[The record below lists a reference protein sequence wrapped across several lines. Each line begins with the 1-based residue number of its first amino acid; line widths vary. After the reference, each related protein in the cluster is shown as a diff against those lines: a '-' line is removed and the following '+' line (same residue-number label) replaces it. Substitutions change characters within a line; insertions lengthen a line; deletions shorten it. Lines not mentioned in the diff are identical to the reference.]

1 MEGSVRRLAAGLG
14 LAAALVATAPA
25 AAHAAESW
33 RDLARTP
40 SAAGAA
46 VKPAEFRAFT
56 LDQSDLRASLRS
68 APKGARSAAASST
81 VLSLPGP
88 HGDTQRFRVY
98 ESSIMEAG
106 LAAKHPEIKTYAG
119 RGIDD
124 PTASIVAD
132 TSPLGFHASVRS
144 AGGGWYVD
152 PYYRQD
158 KGVYVSYFT
167 RDVSQDAAHEILQR
181 EPVVESP
188 AGQAFSAGAVA
199 GPEIQLR
206 TYRLALITDPSYA
219 TYHGVANVTA
229 AKVTLMNRVNQIYET
244 ESAIRMVLIADNDK
258 LNLNTPA
265 LATGANGPCGA
276 AGCYTSTNT
285 CGAVL
290 DRNRIVA
297 GQIVGASAYDIG
309 HIAMGNSGG
318 GVAGLGVV
326 GLGQKARGCT
336 GLSTPIGDYFAVDY
350 VAHEMGHQF
359 AGNHTFN
366 GTLVNCGGNRS
377 GQTSVEPG
385 SGSSVMAYAGICGQD
400 NLQPHSDPYWVP
412 KSYEEILAHTSG
424 DRNPINEVQNVAF
437 RDFDG
442 TDSFTLSWAGRTS
455 APIVRGTNYTAAAV
469 QAAIQGPS
477 EVQTVALTGY
487 DTNGD
492 SYRLSYGGANSVPI
506 VRGQNNTAAGIQNA
520 LAGGNE
526 QQQVVLTGFNQNT
539 QSFQIQVNG
548 VNSATLGQGGTSISN
563 GNVAAAVNAIA
574 GFPGTVSSSGAGN
587 GGFTLTFAGASERT
601 DVPAISIVNCTGA
614 CTATVRETAK
624 GGTGLATWPAGATVA
639 ASNPT
644 DNGYTLTISG
654 AAQGTDFGDISLA
667 DFSGAAGT
675 VTETV
680 KGAPGILPVG
690 ATGNVAGFGGGTFND
705 TGFQVTFG
713 AGLGGADQPPIGIE
727 WTGATG
733 FVGETDRGGAVTNK
747 GFTVTPTGNNA
758 PDVTVP
764 APVTIPPR
772 TPFALTGSATD
783 PNGDAVTY
791 MWEQVDPAGIS
802 GPPPTPEDPAAT
814 TAGTSLINNTK
825 TNGALFRQ
833 LAVGADIPLEDSLKY
848 NSPGL
853 NLATNDPTRVFP
865 DMGQILANWTNA
877 ETGRCPTAPASGA
890 VPVPTR
896 ECFSEWLPTT
906 DWVGFLRDRTMTFRL
921 TARDGKMGGGGIG
934 FAQTKVTVA
943 RFAGPFRITSQS
955 VPQVIHG
962 TTLQNITW
970 DVAGTNASPINVS
983 NVKITLSTDGG
994 VTFGTVLAE
1003 STPND
1008 GSFAINMP
1016 DVNAQRA
1023 RIKVEAIGN
1032 VFFDVS
1038 HADFTLVKA
1047 ATQTVSANVPATL
1060 ALTLGPAASFSPFV
1074 PGVDADYDASSTANV
1089 VSTAGDAALSVADP
1103 GANPGHL
1110 VNGSFVM
1117 PSILQARAGTTGA
1130 FSPVGASPATLK
1142 SYSAPISNDAVTL
1155 AFRQHVSRTDALRTG
1170 TYAKTLTFTLST
1182 TAP

>member
-1 MEGSVRRLAAGLG
+1 MSRRLTAGLFVSV
-14 LAAALVATAPA
+14 ALGVSAPA
-25 AAHAAESW
+25 AAHAADAW
-33 RDLARTP
+33 KDLARTP
-40 SAAGAA
+40 SAAGAQ
-46 VKPAEFRAFT
+46 VKPTEFRAFT
-56 LDQSDLRASLRS
+56 LDQSALRTSLRS
-68 APKGARSAAASST
+68 APKGARSAAGSSA

-88 HGDTQRFRVY
+88 GGDTQRFRVY

-106 LAAKHPEIKTYAG
+106 LAARHPEIKTYAG

-144 AGGGWYVD
+144 ASGGWYVD
-152 PYYRQD
+152 PYYRD
-158 KGVYVSYFT
+158 KSAYVSYFT
-167 RDVSQDAAHEILQR
+167 RNLEEDASNRIVQR
-181 EPVVESP
+181 DPVGEGP
-188 AGQAFSAGAVA
+188 AAKAFSAGAVA

-206 TYRLALITDPSYA
+206 TYRLGLVTDPSYA
-219 TYHGVANVTA
+219 TYHGAANVTA

-244 ESAIRMVLIADNDK
+244 ESAIRMVLIADTDK
-258 LNLNTPA
+258 LNLNTTA

-276 AGCYTSTNT
+276 AACYTATNS
-285 CGAVL
+285 CGNVL
-290 DRNRIVA
+290 DRNRYVI
-297 GQIVGASAYDIG
+297 GQIIGASNYDIG

-326 GLGQKARGCT
+326 GLSSKARGCT
-336 GLSTPIGDYFAVDY
+336 GLATPIGDYFAVDY

-400 NLQPHSDPYWVP
+400 NIQPHSDPYWVP
-412 KSYEEILAHTSG
+412 KSYEEILAHTTG
-424 DRNPINEVQNVAF
+424 DRNPLNEVQNVSF

-442 TDSFTLSWAGRTS
+442 TDSFTLTWDGKTS
-455 APIVRGTNYTAAAV
+455 APIVRGTNFTAAAI

-487 DTNGD
+487 DANGD
-492 SYRLSYGGANSVPI
+492 SYRLSYGGANSHPI
-506 VRGQNNTAAGIQNA
+506 VRGQNNTPAGIQNA
-520 LAGGNE
+520 LVGGNE
-526 QQQVVLTGFNQNT
+526 QQQVTLAGFSGNT

-548 VNSATLGQGGTSISN
+548 VNSVTLGQGGLAISN
-563 GNVAAAVNAIA
+563 NNVAAAVNGIA

-587 GGFTLTFAGASERT
+587 GGFTLTFAGASAAT
-601 DVPAISIVNCTGA
+601 DVPTISIVNCTLT
-614 CTATVRETAK
+614 CVATVRETAK
-624 GGTGLATWPAGATVA
+624 GGTALSTWPAGATVA
-639 ASNPT
+639 VNTPT
-644 DNGYTLTISG
+644 DAGYTLTIG
-654 AAQGTDFGDISLA
+654 GTAQGSDFGDISLA
-667 DFSGAAGT
+667 DFNSVSGT

-680 KGAPGILPVG
+680 KGAPGLLPPG
-690 ATGNVAGFGGGTFND
+690 ATGAVAGFAGGTFND

-713 AGLGGADQPPIGIE
+713 GALGGADQPPIGIQ

-733 FVGETDRGGAVTNK
+733 FVGETDKGGPVTNK

-764 APVTIPPR
+764 ALFTIPPR

-791 MWEQVDPAGIS
+791 MWEQIDPAGIS

-853 NLATNDPTRVFP
+853 NLATNNPTRVFP

-877 ETGRCPTAPASGA
+877 ETGRCPTAPATGA

-896 ECFSEWLPTT
+896 ECFSEWLPTA

-943 RFAGPFRITSQS
+943 RFAGPFRVTSQS

-970 DVAGTNASPINVS
+970 DVAGTSASPINVS
-983 NVKITLSTDGG
+983 DVKITLSTDGG

-1008 GSFAINMP
+1008 GSFAVNMP

-1060 ALTLGPAASFSPFV
+1060 ALTLGPAASFPAFV
-1074 PGVDADYDASSTANV
+1074 PGVDADYDASGTANV
-1089 VSTAGDAALSVADP
+1089 VSTAGDAALSVTDP

-1117 PSILQARAGTTGA
+1117 PSVLQARAGTTGA
-1130 FSPVGASPATLK
+1130 FSPVGASPTTLK
-1142 SYSAPISNDAVTL
+1142 TYSAPISNDAVTL

>member
-1 MEGSVRRLAAGLG
+1 
-14 LAAALVATAPA
+14 
-25 AAHAAESW
+25 
-33 RDLARTP
+33 
-40 SAAGAA
+40 
-46 VKPAEFRAFT
+46 
-56 LDQSDLRASLRS
+56 
-68 APKGARSAAASST
+68 
-81 VLSLPGP
+81 
-88 HGDTQRFRVY
+88 
-98 ESSIMEAG
+98 
-106 LAAKHPEIKTYAG
+106 
-119 RGIDD
+119 
-124 PTASIVAD
+124 
-132 TSPLGFHASVRS
+132 
-144 AGGGWYVD
+144 
-152 PYYRQD
+152 
-158 KGVYVSYFT
+158 
-167 RDVSQDAAHEILQR
+167 
-181 EPVVESP
+181 
-188 AGQAFSAGAVA
+188 
-199 GPEIQLR
+199 
-206 TYRLALITDPSYA
+206 
-219 TYHGVANVTA
+219 
-229 AKVTLMNRVNQIYET
+229 MNRVNQIYET
-244 ESAIRMVLIADNDK
+244 ESAIRLVLIADTDK
-258 LNLNTPA
+258 LNLNTAA

-276 AGCYTSTNT
+276 AACYHA
-285 CGAVL
+285 GHELVRRRVL

-336 GLSTPIGDYFAVDY
+336 GLATPIGDFFAVDY

-412 KSYEEILAHTSG
+412 KSYEEILAHTST
-424 DRNPINEVQNVAF
+424 DRNPINEVQNVSF

-442 TDSFTLSWAGRTS
+442 TDSFTLSWVGRTS
-455 APIVRGTNYTAAAV
+455 APIVRGTNFTAAAV

-492 SYRLSYGGANSVPI
+492 SYRLSYGGANTVPI

-526 QQQVVLTGFNQNT
+526 QQQVVLANFNGTT

-548 VNSATLGQGGTSISN
+548 VNSAVLGFGGTAISN

-574 GFPGTVSSSGAGN
+574 GFAGTVSSAGAGN

-644 DNGYTLTISG
+644 DSGYTLTISG
-654 AAQGTDFGDISLA
+654 AAQGSDFGDISLA
-667 DFSGAAGT
+667 DFNSAAGT
-675 VTETV
+675 VAETV
-680 KGAPGILPVG
+680 KGAQGILPVG
-690 ATGNVAGFGGGTFND
+690 ATGVVAGFGAGTFND
-705 TGFQVTFG
+705 TGFQVSFG
-713 AGLGGADQPPIGIE
+713 GNLAGADQPAIGIE

-733 FVGETDRGGAVTNK
+733 FVGETDRGGAATNK

-802 GPPPTPEDPAAT
+802 GPPPTPEDPPAT
-814 TAGTSLINNTK
+814 TAGTSLVNNTK

-853 NLATNDPTRVFP
+853 NLATNNPTRVFP
-865 DMGQILANWTNA
+865 DMGQILSNWTNA
-877 ETGRCPTAPASGA
+877 ETGRCPAAPATGA
-890 VPVPTR
+890 VPVATR
-896 ECFSEWLPTT
+896 ECFSEWLPTA

-921 TARDGKMGGGGIG
+921 TARDGKMGGGGLG

-983 NVKITLSTDGG
+983 NVKISLSTDGG

-1008 GSFAINMP
+1008 GAFAVNMP

-1038 HADFTLVKA
+1038 HADLTLVKA

-1060 ALTLGPAASFSPFV
+1060 ALTLGPAATFSPFV

-1130 FSPVGASPATLK
+1130 FSPVGAIPATLK
-1142 SYSAPISNDAVTL
+1142 SYTAPISNDAVTL
-1155 AFRQHVSRTDALRTG
+1155 AFRQHVGRTDALRTG